1 MQIKNIS
8 PGSTDRLRLLITK
21 SAETLRSYAEL
32 VKCPEK
38 RQRLQARAERVQ
50 QRAKEL

>member
-1 MQIKNIS
+1 MKTTSIA
-8 PGSTDRLRLLITK
+8 PGSNDRLRLLITK
-21 SAETLRSYAEL
+21 SAETLRTYAEL

-38 RQRLQARAERVQ
+38 RQRLQAKAERVQ